1 MKHTTLFYLV
11 ATAFALVG
19 ATACSSGDDGDEPV
33 NPTPVQP
40 AESPRIPLTVEVE
53 EQPVIDAATAR
64 EGMTRT
70 DITYLHNLAEFSMD
84 FYRTVDIKGHY
95 AFSKK
100 NNQWTTGTNDQE
112 WPGSNTGA
120 YPFCFYAY
128 TSTGSANPFQGGD
141 NPYISVTVD
150 ENAFKQKDVL
160 VAKSATFSNPNEGP
174 VRLTFHHICAAVGFT
189 IRKKASLA
197 NTNLQVTSIVLH
209 NVHNSGDYHYSTG
222 WKGVQTDGSKN
233 NYYTITHSGNMVITT
248 EQQKLTDNNSQPF
261 YLFMI
266 PQTQSANGTHG
277 PYLEVK
283 CKIGE
288 NGTAKTLNLPFGI
301 DWKAGYRYYIDIELQ

>member
-1 MKHTTLFYLV
+1 MKHTTFFYLV
-11 ATAFALVG
+11 VTAFVLVG
-19 ATACSSGDDGDEPV
+19 ATACSSGDDGDEPAS
-33 NPTPVQP
+33 PTPVQP

-53 EQPVIDAATAR
+53 EQPVIDAAAAR
-64 EGMTRT
+64 EGTTRT
-70 DITYLHNLAEFSMD
+70 DITYLKDLTSFSMD
-84 FYRTVDIKGHY
+84 FYKPSDISGHY
-95 AFSKK
+95 DFSKV
-100 NNQWTTGTNDQE
+100 NNQWTTGVNDQA
-112 WPGSNTGA
+112 WPSTSSGA

-128 TSTGSANPFQGGD
+128 TNTGSTTPFQGGND
-141 NPYISVTVD
+141 PCISLSVD
-150 ENAFKQKDVL
+150 ENAFNQKDVL
-160 VAKSATFSNPNEGP
+160 VAKSATFSKPNEGP

-189 IRKKASLA
+189 IRKKASLT

-266 PQTQSANGTHG
+266 PQTQSANGTYG

-288 NGTAKTLNLPFGI
+288 DGTAKTLNLPFGI